1 MRVRHLAVDRD
12 GAGDQLDR
20 IVVAPGRMGERAAQ
34 MQRMRILRLGREH
47 LRVEPVRFGE
57 LPRLVM
63 PEAGRQGVGRAG
75 HAE

>member
-12 GAGDQLDR
+12 GAPDQIHR
-20 IVVAPGRMGERAAQ
+20 ILVAPGRMGERAAQ

-63 PEAGRQGVGRAG
+63 PEAGRQDVGRAG

>member
-1 MRVRHLAVDRD
+1 
-12 GAGDQLDR
+12 
-20 IVVAPGRMGERAAQ
+20 MGERATQ

-63 PEAGRQGVGRAG
+63 SEAGRQGVGRAG